1 MNDLE
6 YQSTLVDRIA
16 KIQAI
21 NEQYDL
27 LNNSYISFS
36 GGKDSCIVSELIDIA
51 LPNNRIPR
59 LHINTGVEYRYITEY
74 VKERAKEDDRFIIIN
89 SSVNI
94 KRMLEADGY
103 PFKSKQHSH
112 NWMIYKNNEKE
123 ASRYFKMIE
132 KDKSLLVDVNFVS
145 QLPKGIKTNVKYV
158 YGIREKELPTRN
170 TEQSVRERES
180 IIYEYQKLPW
190 LIEISIW
197 GKIKF

>member
-6 YQSTLVDRIA
+6 YESTLVDRIA

-27 LNNSYISFS
+27 ENNAYISFS

-89 SSVNI
+89 SGVNI
-94 KRMLEADGY
+94 KKMLESDGY

-123 ASRYFKMIE
+123 ASRYFEMIE
-132 KDKSLLVDVNFVS
+132 NDKSLLMDVNFIS

-158 YGIREKELPTRN
+158 YGIREKELPKRN
-170 TEQSVRERES
+170 TEERES
-180 IIYEYQKLPW
+180 IIYEYQKLP
-190 LIEISIW
+190 
-197 GKIKF
+197 